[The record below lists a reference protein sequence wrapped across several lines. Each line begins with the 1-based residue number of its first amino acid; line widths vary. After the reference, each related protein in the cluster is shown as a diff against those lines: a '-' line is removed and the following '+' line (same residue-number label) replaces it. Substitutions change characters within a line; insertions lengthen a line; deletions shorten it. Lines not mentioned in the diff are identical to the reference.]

1 MANFAPPI
9 CRDGFVYHG
18 QLFADVGN
26 LNRHPRASIQDLNDL
41 LRPSKPAKDGQSKDQ
56 VGHWYFAQLR
66 HYGLPTTKDKN
77 AAKVR
82 LLNAL
87 NGGQLQVPK
96 DVKKLESQ
104 LKKEYDA
111 SNKKAKAELKGA
123 GSTPVSQTTKA
134 TPSANKRKRNDD
146 EAVATKAPAKKK
158 TASNPTPATSTIN
171 VGRDGDISIDIAYQE
186 FLGTVGNSSRQSTP
200 KKVATKKTS
209 ATAKSTATTKN
220 TTTAKTTTAAKNTT
234 TAKGTAASKGTAS
247 KGMASKGTISKA
259 ATPKTTSAKIQ
270 KKTTA
275 KSTASGSTKST
286 GTAGSARKPTAKGPA
301 APKKNIAPK
310 DKGSS
315 SAKTKGANER
325 TTSSGSGPTTQSRT
339 PGVIKQE
346 NDFLNSSGAATPFDH
361 GISQFY
367 NHDPNLDYITGFYD
381 IQCTVEE
388 DFPAFCENGSRM
400 MLCRERDSGRVWGSY
415 SFGPWFGI
423 IKSDPGPTHFSLA
436 PVSLGWRAKDV
447 ETGQLQFGRGC
458 TGNMTFE
465 NPEKISGWIFGL
477 YEKDVEFYGRRRN
490 GPANCGFVPSEFET
504 EWASYPAIAYGREET
519 SHGNLA
525 TGGVSSDGH
534 SNSGHSVDGYSDEGH
549 PYSGHSHDGY
559 SNEGYSDDGHSQE
572 GYPDDGLSE
581 DDGPDGELYDDDGH
595 LRPTGRYED
604 LMRESLGGW

>member
-41 LRPSKPAKDGQSKDQ
+41 LRPNKPAKDGQSRDQ

-134 TPSANKRKRNDD
+134 TPSANKRKRTDD
-146 EAVATKAPAKKK
+146 EAVAAKAPAKKK

-171 VGRDGDISIDIAYQE
+171 VGRNGDVSINIAYQE
-186 FLGTVGNSSRQSTP
+186 FLGTVGDSNKQSTP
-200 KKVATKKTS
+200 KKAATKKTS
-209 ATAKSTATTKN
+209 ATAKSTTTAKN
-220 TTTAKTTTAAKNTT
+220 TTTAKTTTATKNTT
-234 TAKGTAASKGTAS
+234 AAKKTATAKSTAAPKST
-247 KGMASKGTISKA
+247 TSKA
-259 ATPKTTSAKIQ
+259 AAPKTTSAKTQ
-270 KKTTA
+270 NKTTA
-275 KSTASGSTKST
+275 KSTAPGSTKST

-301 APKKNIAPK
+301 VSKKNVAPK

-315 SAKTKGANER
+315 SAKTQGANKK
-325 TTSSGSGPTTQSRT
+325 TTSSGSGLATQIRTT
-339 PGVIKQE
+339 GVIKQE
-346 NDFLNSSGAATPFDH
+346 NDFLNSSGPATPFDH

-381 IQCTVEE
+381 IHCSIEE
-388 DFPAFCENGSRM
+388 DFPAFCENGCRM

-465 NPEKISGWIFGL
+465 SPEKISGWIFGL

-504 EWASYPAIAYGREET
+504 EWASYPAIAYGREGP
-519 SHGNLA
+519 SHGDLSN
-525 TGGVSSDGH
+525 GGFSSYGH
-534 SNSGHSVDGYSDEGH
+534 SNNRHSNDGHSDEGH
-549 PYSGHSHDGY
+549 SYSGNSHDGY